1 MKENRKTE
9 KQSDTFKTVLVFI
22 CDNSVFFI
30 FIPAY
35 MIVLE

>member
-22 CDNSVFFI
+22 CDNSVFL
-30 FIPAY
+30 Y
-35 MIVLE
+35 LYLLT